1 MATDIDIDRH
11 DGPPIRTL
19 GEVRRRHNV
28 VGAFGDIT
36 TAREAIGA
44 LEAAGVDPGAISLL
58 GAWPDEGNGS
68 RSPIPLRG
76 RHATTVAG
84 AVAVGAAGFL
94 ASNRSPRWTAAS
106 ALLGGSLGAI
116 IGRSLGLG
124 RSEAWSDTYI
134 VDSSGNFAVGVHSD
148 DSDEILLGAQVLGD
162 NRALAL
168 NRFGNSSEGR

>member
-1 MATDIDIDRH
+1 MTTDIDIDRH

-19 GEVRRRHNV
+19 GDVRRNDNV

-44 LEAAGVDPGAISLL
+44 LEAAGVDPGSISLL
-58 GAWPDEGNGS
+58 GAWPGEGNGS
-68 RSPIPLRG
+68 RSPIPFRG
-76 RHATTVAG
+76 QHATTVAG
-84 AVAVGAAGFL
+84 VVAVGAAGFF
-94 ASNRSPRWTAAS
+94 ASNRSPLWTAAS
-106 ALLGGSLGAI
+106 AVVGGSLGAI
-116 IGRSLGLG
+116 IGKAMGLG

-134 VDSSGNFAVGVHSD
+134 ADSSGNFAVGVHSD
-148 DSDEILLGAQVLGD
+148 DSDEILLGAKVLGD